1 MKRSIALCGFICLSI
16 HAAPP
21 QHTCDSINLDQ
32 GWTPEVSEKFWFT
45 SQGSRMMPYPWFMAL
60 EVADP
65 TSQMLFANPSNMNR
79 YGFIPAPASAMNK
92 DGLPIG
98 FTKDVGDANDSYIG
112 LNCAA
117 CHTGSL
123 NIAGKSVIVEGGPA
137 LGDFWTFLGES
148 TAALETALTVP
159 AKFDRFSKK
168 VLNVENPTPAAIE
181 ELRGSMKAKLADL
194 QLRLTQ
200 NAPNTPYGNG
210 RVDAFAHI
218 LTHVLAQDFN
228 IPSNAAPPYA
238 PAIKAPVSY
247 PFLWDTPQHDLV
259 QWNGSA
265 PNTRILQLGPL
276 SRNTGEVLG
285 VFGQLEVT
293 PGTHSWLPFLSKPP
307 QFKHSV
313 QLANLVALENT
324 VKTLWSPVWP
334 KNCLPLADAAT
345 LARGEAVYQT
355 NCATCHRVLKDPE
368 RKDENRQITAIL
380 KTLPQIG
387 TDPTMAMNFVA
398 WKAKSGPLEG
408 SLNVIQLQRFGPE
421 APGYDLLLATVNGI
435 VLHGIDRP
443 NGVPVSVGGLE
454 VNLATELANFKSAL
468 QSARTPR
475 YKARPLNGIWA
486 TAPYLHNGSVPTLF
500 DLLNTTD
507 QRPQV
512 FYVGSRDFDAEKVGI
527 STKEAPGTFRFD
539 TSIQGNWRNGHDGPE
554 FGTMLPVQ
562 QKKDLL
568 EYLKTL

>member
-1 MKRSIALCGFICLSI
+1 MKLAVAFLGILSFSL
-16 HAAPP
+16 HAAA
-21 QHTCDSINLDQ
+21 QHSCDAINLDQ
-32 GWTPEVSEKFWFT
+32 GWTHEQSEKFWFT

-65 TSQMLFANPSNMNR
+65 TSQTLFTNPSNMNR
-79 YGFIPAPASAMNK
+79 YGFIPAPPSALNK

-98 FTKDVGDANDSYIG
+98 FTKDLGSANDSYVG

-123 NIAGKSVIVEGGPA
+123 NIGGKAVIIEGAPA
-137 LGDFWTFLGES
+137 LGDFWTFLAES
-148 TAALETALTVP
+148 VTALESALTVP

-168 VLNVENPTPAAIE
+168 VLSSENPSAAAIDS
-181 ELRGSMKAKLADL
+181 LRTSMKAKLTDL
-194 QLRLTQ
+194 QLRVTQ
-200 NAPNTPYGNG
+200 NAPNTPFGNG
-210 RVDAFAHI
+210 RVDALAHI
-218 LTHVLAQDFN
+218 LTRVLAQDFHV
-228 IPSNAAPPYA
+228 PANAAAPYSPP
-238 PAIKAPVSY
+238 IKAPVSY

-265 PNTRILQLGPL
+265 PNSRVLQLGPL

-285 VFGQLEVT
+285 VFGELEVT
-293 PGTHSWLPFLSKPP
+293 PGTNSILPFLSKPP

-313 QLANLVALENT
+313 QIANLIVLEDM

-334 KNCLPLADAAT
+334 KNCLPLADTAT
-345 LARGEAVYQT
+345 LTRGEAVYKEQ
-355 NCATCHRVLKDPE
+355 CVSCHAVLKDPE
-368 RKDENRQITAIL
+368 RKDPNRQVTAVL
-380 KTLPQIG
+380 KTLPEVV

-408 SLNVIQLQRFGPE
+408 SLDLIQLQKFGPE
-421 APGYDLLLATVNGI
+421 APGYNLLLATVNGI
-435 VLHGIDRP
+435 VLNGINKP
-443 NGVPVSVGGLE
+443 NGVPVNISGLE
-454 VNLATELANFKSAL
+454 VNVASDLAHFKSAL
-468 QSARTPR
+468 ESARTPR

-486 TAPYLHNGSVPTLF
+486 TAPYLHNGSVPTLW
-500 DLLNTTD
+500 DLLSKTED
-507 QRPQV
+507 RPQV

-527 STKEAPGTFRFD
+527 STKEGPGTFRFD
-539 TSIQGNWRNGHDGPE
+539 TSIQGNWRNGHE
-554 FGTMLPVQ
+554 FGTSLPAQ

>member
-1 MKRSIALCGFICLSI
+1 MKRSIARALVLCSI
-16 HAAPP
+16 GCPWMRAAPP
-21 QHTCDSINLDQ
+21 QHTCDAINLDQ
-32 GWTPEVSEKFWFT
+32 GWTPELSEKFWFT
-45 SQGSRMMPYPWFMAL
+45 SQGSRMMPYPWFLAL

-65 TSQMLFANPSNMNR
+65 TSQVLFTDPSNMNR

-98 FTKDVGDANDSYIG
+98 FVKDVGNANDSYVG

-123 NIAGKSVIVEGGPA
+123 NIGGKSVIVEGGPA

-148 TAALETALTVP
+148 AAALETALTVP
-159 AKFDRFSKK
+159 AKFDRFSKR
-168 VLNVENPTPAAIE
+168 VLDTGNPTPAAIE

-194 QLRLTQ
+194 QLRLAQ
-200 NAPNTPYGNG
+200 NTPNSPYGNG

-265 PNTRILQLGPL
+265 PNSRVLQLGPL

-285 VFGQLEVT
+285 VFGELEVT

-313 QLANLVALENT
+313 QLANLIALENM

-345 LARGEAVYQT
+345 LARGEAVYQA
-355 NCATCHRVLKDPE
+355 NCASCHRVLKDPE
-368 RKDENRQITAIL
+368 RKDENRQITAVL
-380 KTLPQIG
+380 KTLPQVQ
-387 TDPTMAMNFVA
+387 TDPRMAMNFVA

-408 SLNVIQLQRFGPE
+408 WLNVIQLQRFGAE

-443 NGVPVSVGGLE
+443 NGVPVSIGGLE

-475 YKARPLNGIWA
+475 YKARPRNGIWA

-512 FYVGSRDFDAEKVGI
+512 F
-527 STKEAPGTFRFD
+527 
-539 TSIQGNWRNGHDGPE
+539 
-554 FGTMLPVQ
+554 
-562 QKKDLL
+562 
-568 EYLKTL
+568 

>member
-1 MKRSIALCGFICLSI
+1 MKIFISLSSVLCLAM
-16 HAAPP
+16 HAAP
-21 QHTCDSINLDQ
+21 QHSCSAIDLDQ
-32 GWTPEVSEKFWFT
+32 GWTPAQSEKFWFT

-65 TSQMLFANPSNMNR
+65 TSQTLFTDPSNMNR
-79 YGFIPAPASAMNK
+79 YGFIPAPPSAMNK

-98 FTKDVGDANDSYIG
+98 FTKDVGNANDSYVG

-123 NIAGKSVIVEGGPA
+123 NIGGKSVIVEGGPA

-148 TAALETALTVP
+148 VAALETASTVP
-159 AKFDRFSKK
+159 AKFDRFSKR
-168 VLNVENPTPAAIE
+168 VLNTDSPSLAAME
-181 ELRGSMKAKLADL
+181 TLRGSMKGKLTDL

-200 NAPNTPYGNG
+200 NTPNLPYGNG

-228 IPSNAAPPYA
+228 IPSNALPPYA
-238 PAIKAPVSY
+238 PNIKAPVSY

-265 PNTRILQLGPL
+265 PNSRVLQLGPL

-285 VFGQLEVT
+285 VFGELEVT
-293 PGTHSWLPFLSKPP
+293 PGAKSWLPFLSKPP
-307 QFKHSV
+307 TFKHSV
-313 QLANLVALENT
+313 QLANLIMLENT
-324 VKTLWSPVWP
+324 VKTLWSPAWP

-345 LARGEAVYQT
+345 LARGEAVYRGEGKCI
-355 NCATCHRVLKDPE
+355 NCHAILKDPE
-368 RKDENRQITAIL
+368 RKDENRQITAVL
-380 KTLPQIG
+380 KTLPEVQ

-408 SLNVIQLQRFGPE
+408 AFNLIQLQKFGPE

-435 VLHGIDRP
+435 VLKGINSP
-443 NGVPVSVGGLE
+443 NGVPVKIAGLE
-454 VNLATELANFKSAL
+454 VNLATEIANFKSAL

-486 TAPYLHNGSVPTLF
+486 TAPYLHNGSVPTLW
-500 DLLNTTD
+500 DLLNKTED
-507 QRPQV
+507 RPQV

-527 STKEAPGTFRFD
+527 STKEGPGTFRFD
-539 TSIQGNWRNGHDGPE
+539 TSIQGNWRNGHE
-554 FGTMLPVQ
+554 FGTSLPVQ

>member
-1 MKRSIALCGFICLSI
+1 MKLPIVLSSVLCLSI

-21 QHTCDSINLDQ
+21 QHTCDAINLDQ
-32 GWTPEVSEKFWFT
+32 GWTPAQSEKFWFT
-45 SQGSRMMPYPWFMAL
+45 SQGSRMMPYPWFLAL

-65 TSQMLFANPSNMNR
+65 ASQTPFTDASNMSR
-79 YGFIPAPASAMNK
+79 YGFIGVPPSPMNP

-98 FTKDVGDANDSYIG
+98 FTKDLGNANDSYVG

-123 NIAGKSVIVEGGPA
+123 NIGGKSVIVEGGPA

-148 TAALETALTVP
+148 VAALDTALTVP

-168 VLNVENPTPAAIE
+168 VLSTGNPSPDALAQ
-181 ELRGSMKAKLADL
+181 LRGNMKAKLTDL
-194 QLRLTQ
+194 QLRLAQ
-200 NAPNTPYGNG
+200 NTPASPYGNG

-228 IPSNAAPPYA
+228 IPANAAAPYA

-265 PNTRILQLGPL
+265 PNSRILQLGPL

-285 VFGQLEVT
+285 VFGELEVI
-293 PGTHSWLPFLSKPP
+293 PGTNSIFPFLSKPP

-313 QLANLVALENT
+313 QLTNLITLEDM
-324 VKTLWSPVWP
+324 VKTLWSPAWP
-334 KNCLPLADAAT
+334 KNCLPLADNAT
-345 LARGEAVYQT
+345 LARGEAVYQS
-355 NCATCHRVLKDPE
+355 NCVGCHRVLKDPE
-368 RKDENRQITAIL
+368 RKDENRQITAVL
-380 KTLPQIG
+380 KTLPEVV

-408 SLNVIQLQRFGPE
+408 TLDLIELQKFGAE
-421 APGYDLLLATVNGI
+421 APGYNLLLATVNGI
-435 VLHGIDRP
+435 VLKGINRP
-443 NGVPVSVGGLE
+443 NGVPLKVAGLE
-454 VNLATELANFKSAL
+454 VNLKDELAHFKSAIE
-468 QSARTPR
+468 SARTPR

-486 TAPYLHNGSVPTLF
+486 TAPYLHNGSVPTLW
-500 DLLNTTD
+500 DLLSPTD
-507 QRPQV
+507 ERPQV

-527 STKEAPGTFRFD
+527 TTTEGPGTFRFD
-539 TSIQGNWRNGHDGPE
+539 TSIQGNWRNGHE
-554 FGTMLPVQ
+554 FGTSLPAQ

>member
-1 MKRSIALCGFICLSI
+1 MKLLIALSCAICISLNG
-16 HAAPP
+16 APP
-21 QHTCDSINLDQ
+21 QHTCDAINLDQ
-32 GWTPEVSEKFWFT
+32 GWTPAQSEMFWFT
-45 SQGSRMMPYPWFMAL
+45 SQGSRMMPYSWFLSL

-65 TSQMLFANPSNMNR
+65 TSQTLFTNPSNMSR
-79 YGFIPAPASAMNK
+79 YGFIAVPASPMNK

-98 FTKDVGDANDSYIG
+98 FTKDVGNANDSYVG

-123 NIAGKSVIVEGGPA
+123 NIGGKSVIVEGGPA

-148 TAALETALTVP
+148 VAALETALTVP
-159 AKFDRFSKK
+159 AKFERFSKK
-168 VLNVENPTPAAIE
+168 VLNTETPSADAIE
-181 ELRGSMKAKLADL
+181 TLRGSMKAKLTDL
-194 QLRLTQ
+194 QLRISQ
-200 NAPNTPYGNG
+200 NTPPTPYGNG

-228 IPSNAAPPYA
+228 VPSNAAPPYA

-265 PNTRILQLGPL
+265 PNSRILQLGPL

-285 VFGQLEVT
+285 VFGELEVT
-293 PGTHSWLPFLSKPP
+293 PGAKGFFGSKPP

-313 QLANLVALENT
+313 QLANLIALENT

-334 KNCLPLADAAT
+334 KNCLPLADSAT
-345 LARGEAVYQT
+345 LARGEGVYRA
-355 NCATCHRVLKDPE
+355 NCVSCHAILKDPE
-368 RKDENRQITAIL
+368 RKDENRQIKAEL
-380 KTLPQIG
+380 RTLPEVQ

-408 SLNVIQLQRFGPE
+408 AFNLIQLQKFGPE

-435 VLHGIDRP
+435 VLHGINAP
-443 NGVPVSVGGLE
+443 NGVPIKIAGLE
-454 VNLATELANFKSAL
+454 INLATEIANFKSAL

-486 TAPYLHNGSVPTLF
+486 TAPYLHNGSVPTLW
-500 DLLNTTD
+500 DLLNTTAD
-507 QRPQV
+507 RPQV
-512 FYVGSRDFDAEKVGI
+512 FYIGSRDFDSEKVGI
-527 STKEAPGTFRFD
+527 STKEGPGTFRFD
-539 TSIQGNWRNGHDGPE
+539 TSIQGNWRNGHE
-554 FGTMLPVQ
+554 FGTSLPVQ